1 MTNYS
6 INKKSKKFQ
15 SNQDA
20 GSAEGHKWSMK
31 ILWGELQKQGYDT
44 AKIWEDIK
52 GKNSFGPLP
61 KENGPFWA
69 AMSR

>member
-1 MTNYS
+1 MHLTNYS

-44 AKIWEDIK
+44 VKIWEDIK
-52 GKNSFGPLP
+52 GTRFRQKISGVPSETAP
-61 KENGPFWA
+61 
-69 AMSR
+69 R

>member
-1 MTNYS
+1 MHLTNYS

-44 AKIWEDIK
+44 VKIWEDIK
-52 GKNSFGPLP
+52 GTPEHVTLRHGNPIL
-61 KENGPFWA
+61 A
-69 AMSR
+69 